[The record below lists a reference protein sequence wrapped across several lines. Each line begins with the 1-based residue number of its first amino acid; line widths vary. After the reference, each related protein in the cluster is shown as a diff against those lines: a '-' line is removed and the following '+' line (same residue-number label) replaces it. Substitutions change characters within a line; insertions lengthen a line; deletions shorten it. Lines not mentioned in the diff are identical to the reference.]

1 MFRSA
6 RKKAIDGC
14 DGAWNEKQQVS
25 YWHSGSDELTVK
37 KDKNTL
43 ILRRIEKKGI
53 LSAEKSI
60 L

>member
-1 MFRSA
+1 MVA
-6 RKKAIDGC
+6 MD
-14 DGAWNEKQQVS
+14 AWNEKQQVS
-25 YWHSGSDELTVK
+25 YWHSGSDESTVK